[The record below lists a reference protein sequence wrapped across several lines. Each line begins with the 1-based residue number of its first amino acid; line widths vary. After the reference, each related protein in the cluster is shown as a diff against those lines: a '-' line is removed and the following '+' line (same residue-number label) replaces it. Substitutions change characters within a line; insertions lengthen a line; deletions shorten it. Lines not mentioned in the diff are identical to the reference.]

1 MYALYTGLALIGLLA
16 LGLPVALWR
25 RLTRGVA
32 IITGTPHAASAR
44 NVLGQSSVSMQIR
57 NAGSIA
63 AAKRLTAQGRSS
75 GKKR

>member
-1 MYALYTGLALIGLLA
+1 MRPL
-16 LGLPVALWR
+16 
-25 RLTRGVA
+25 A

-44 NVLGQSSVSMQIR
+44 SVLGQSSVSMQIR

-63 AAKRLTAQGRSS
+63 VAKRLTAQGRSR